1 MEESSLQQILILI
14 KELNYFIPLEQ
25 LKRSGKENGKE

>member
-1 MEESSLQQILILI
+1 MKENSLQQILILI

-25 LKRSGKENGKE
+25 LKRGRKENRKE

>member
-25 LKRSGKENGKE
+25 LKRSRKKNGRE